1 MLVRMWSNRNLT
13 AGGNAKWHRHFYK
26 GLAVPYKARH
36 RLTSGRAAVIQMT
49 QKLCPQKTYT
59 QIFVVALFKAARN

>member
-1 MLVRMWSNRNLT
+1 MQNGTDTFIRVWQFLIRPDIAL
-13 AGGNAKWHRHFYK
+13 
-26 GLAVPYKARH
+26 P
-36 RLTSGRAAVIQMT
+36 SGRAAVIQMT